1 MYSFILIELLQ
12 CRSTDP
18 INMAHSPTAYQLG
31 VHLQFPDERSATIAL
46 RTLSVDAPPPRS
58 SVIQTF
64 HQNGNSLICQC
75 VAPLSGDPKCD
86 PALQLGKLRIAAH
99 AVVDLA
105 CLVLE
110 TVEAFGRPI

>member
-1 MYSFILIELLQ
+1 
-12 CRSTDP
+12 
-18 INMAHSPTAYQLG
+18 MAHSPTAYQLG

-58 SVIQTF
+58 SVTQTF
-64 HQNGNSLICQC
+64 HQDGKSLICQC
-75 VAPLSGDPKCD
+75 VAPLSGDSKCD
-86 PALQLGKLRIAAH
+86 PSLQLGKLRIAAH

-110 TVEAFGRPI
+110 TVEAFRSSSLNGSTN